1 MTPAI
6 IRFNGQ
12 FTFLSNFATAPLK
25 VNGMVFA
32 TVEHAYQAFKA
43 TNEDDRLLVQ
53 GQQTAG
59 GAKKAGNAIEMND
72 TFLERRI
79 EIMTKLLKAKFSL
92 TAHPTYANR
101 LLETGTAYL
110 VEGNNWHDNF
120 WGDCICRECKDI
132 IGENNLGLLLMK
144 RRTQLKKE
152 MKVNQPAA

>member
-25 VNGMVFA
+25 VNGMAFA

-59 GAKKAGNAIEMND
+59 GAQRSGRAIKMND

-110 VEGNNWHDNF
+110 VEGNNWHDTC
-120 WGDCICRECKDI
+120 WGDSSCRECKDI

-152 MKVNQPAA
+152 VKGYTPAA